1 MTTTRRSFPSANATP
16 VFIFEKNSQVF
27 FELSFCL
34 ALQEFAETDCR
45 LEKDSPLSA
54 TGGEIFGVTAANRR
68 RLAVRIK
75 QQLQRIGEK
84 LVSKKISE
92 IASMPEAGKYPI
104 AENASGAAI
113 PVLRMC
119 AHGSGKLSHIM
130 WLIY

>member
-1 MTTTRRSFPSANATP
+1 MTTTTRRSFPSANATP
-16 VFIFEKNSQVF
+16 AFIFKKNFEFF

-54 TGGEIFGVTAANRR
+54 TGGEIFGITAASRR
-68 RLAVRIK
+68 RLAVRI
-75 QQLQRIGEK
+75 QQRPQRAGEK

-92 IASMPEAGKYPI
+92 TAPMAKAGKYPV

-113 PVLRMC
+113 PV
-119 AHGSGKLSHIM
+119 
-130 WLIY
+130 